1 MRLFLIVRQA
11 ESVNPM
17 QPVSC
22 KYLLLYLLAILACAQ
37 TGCTSILDCSIR
49 PGDLHFDAIP
59 ESRSTQIQID
69 HRLLGTPIDAEHT
82 VTKGDVLGIYIADV
96 LGDREELPQVAYPSF
111 RTKNSPIE
119 PFVGQPIKVESD
131 GTIKLPYVD
140 PIYVEGMS
148 LPQVRDTIATQ
159 YVNVGGLV
167 KEGRSNVFVSLITP
181 RFHRIYVVRQDTRYN
196 TPGVISPSE
205 QEISRRWS
213 GTTLYLEPKEASVL
227 TALMRTGGLPGID
240 AKNELWVM
248 KGVPKEELHTVGI
261 PNLKKLEGMTPMMIP
276 KEGSKMIRIPLM
288 QQLGEE
294 FPFTQEDVVLGDG
307 DVVFLPRRDGDHF
320 MTGGMLPSGRYP
332 LPRDR
337 DLDILEAIAISTGPQ
352 FGPGAGTRPPNYAG
366 GGKGIL
372 PPTDVVI
379 IRRLATDRQI
389 KIHVDLK
396 KCLDD
401 PSERVRIA
409 RGDLV
414 LLKFKK
420 REMAGNIA
428 MNLFNLNFTLSRVF
442 GATNGT
448 TIIQ

>member
-1 MRLFLIVRQA
+1 MR
-11 ESVNPM
+11 
-17 QPVSC
+17 PVSC
-22 KYLLLYLLAILACAQ
+22 NFILLNLIALLLCALP
-37 TGCTSILDCSIR
+37 GCKSVMHCSIR
-49 PGDLHFDAIP
+49 PEDLQFDSIP
-59 ESRSTQIQID
+59 ESRSTQVQID
-69 HRLLGTPIDAEHT
+69 HRLLGTPIDAEHS

-131 GTIKLPYVD
+131 GTIKLPYVS
-140 PIYVEGMS
+140 PIHVEGMS
-148 LPQVRDTIATQ
+148 LPQVRDAISTQ
-159 YVNVGGLV
+159 YVNVEGVV

-196 TPGVISPSE
+196 LPGLTSTSQ

-213 GTTLYLEPKEASVL
+213 GTTLYLEPKESSVL

-248 KGVPKEELHTVGI
+248 KGVPKEDLHDVCI
-261 PNLKKLEGMTPMMIP
+261 PHLKKLEGETPMMIP
-276 KEGSKMIRIPLM
+276 KSNSKMIRIPLM

-294 FPFTQEDVVLGDG
+294 LPFTQDDVVLGDG

-366 GGKGIL
+366 GGRGVL

-379 IRRLATDRQI
+379 IRRLSTDHQI

-401 PSERVRIA
+401 PRERVRIA
-409 RGDLV
+409 AGDLV

-428 MNLFNLNFTLSRVF
+428 MNLFNLNFTLSRVL

>member
-1 MRLFLIVRQA
+1 MQ
-11 ESVNPM
+11 SV
-17 QPVSC
+17 SY
-22 KYLLLYLLAILACAQ
+22 KYLLMNLIAILGCAL
-37 TGCTSILDCSIR
+37 TGCTSILDCSVR
-49 PGDLHFDAIP
+49 PCDLTLDSIP
-59 ESRSTQIQID
+59 ESRSTQVQID

-119 PFVGQPIKVESD
+119 PFVGQPIKVESN
-131 GTIKLPYVD
+131 GTIKLPYVE

-148 LPQVRDTIATQ
+148 LPQVRDEISNQ
-159 YVNVGGLV
+159 YVNIQGLV

-196 TPGVISPSE
+196 TPGVISTSE

-213 GTTLYLEPKEASVL
+213 GTTPYLEPKEASVL

-248 KGVPKEELHTVGI
+248 KGISKDEIDSVGI
-261 PNLKKLEGMTPMMIP
+261 PNLQKLEGLSPMMIP
-276 KEGSKMIRIPLM
+276 KSTSKMVRIPLM

-352 FGPGAGTRPPNYAG
+352 FGPGAGTRPPNFAG
-366 GGKGIL
+366 GGKGVF

-379 IRRLATDRQI
+379 IRRLAADKQI

-396 KCLDD
+396 KCLED
-401 PSERVRIA
+401 PSERIRIA

-420 REMAGNIA
+420 KEMAGNIA
-428 MNLFNLNFTLSRVF
+428 MNLFNLNFTISRVL
-442 GATNGT
+442 GATNGA

>member
-1 MRLFLIVRQA
+1 MR
-11 ESVNPM
+11 
-17 QPVSC
+17 PVSSQF
-22 KYLLLYLLAILACAQ
+22 LLLNLIALLLCAL
-37 TGCTSILDCSIR
+37 TGCQSVLRCSIR
-49 PGDLHFDAIP
+49 PNDLHFDAIP
-59 ESRSTQIQID
+59 ESRSTQVQID

-131 GTIKLPYVD
+131 GTIKLPYVS
-140 PIYVEGMS
+140 PIQVEGMS
-148 LPQVRDTIATQ
+148 LPKVRDAISKQ
-159 YVNVGGLV
+159 YVNVEGVV

-196 TPGVISPSE
+196 MPGLITTRE

-213 GTTLYLEPKEASVL
+213 GTTLYLEPKECSVL

-240 AKNELWVM
+240 AQNELWVM
-248 KGVPKEELHTVGI
+248 KGIPKEDLQDVCI
-261 PNLKKLEGMTPMMIP
+261 PMLKKLEGPSPMMIP
-276 KEGSKMIRIPLM
+276 KSTSKLIRIPLM

-294 FPFTQEDVVLGDG
+294 LPFSQEDVVLGDG

-352 FGPGAGTRPPNYAG
+352 LGPGSGTRPPNYAG

-379 IRRLATDRQI
+379 IRRLSTANQI

-396 KCLDD
+396 RCLDD

-409 RGDLV
+409 PGDLI

-420 REMAGNIA
+420 REMVGNIA
-428 MNLFNLNFTLSRVF
+428 MNLFNLNFTLSRVL

>member
-1 MRLFLIVRQA
+1 M
-11 ESVNPM
+11 
-17 QPVSC
+17 
-22 KYLLLYLLAILACAQ
+22 CAL
-37 TGCTSILDCSIR
+37 TGCSSILNSSVR
-49 PGDLHFDAIP
+49 PSELQFDAIP
-59 ESRSTQIQID
+59 ESRSAQVQID

-82 VTKGDVLGIYIADV
+82 VTQGDVLGIYIADV
-96 LGDREELPQVAYPSF
+96 LGDREELPHVAYPSF

-119 PFVGQPIKVESD
+119 PFVGQPIKVESN
-131 GTIKLPYVD
+131 GTIQLPYVS

-148 LPQVRDTIATQ
+148 LPQVRDEISTQ
-159 YVNVGGLV
+159 YVQKEGLV
-167 KEGRSNVFVSLITP
+167 KAGRSNVFVSLITP

-196 TPGVISPSE
+196 LPGLVTTSQ

-213 GTTLYLEPKEASVL
+213 GTTLYLEPKESSVL

-240 AKNELWVM
+240 AQNELWVM
-248 KGVPKEELHTVGI
+248 KGVPEEDIQTCCI
-261 PNLKKLEGMTPMMIP
+261 PELKKLQGTTPMMIA
-276 KEGSKMIRIPLM
+276 KEGSKLIRIPLM
-288 QQLGEE
+288 QHLGEE

-307 DVVFLPRRDGDHF
+307 DVLFLPRRDGDHF

-337 DLDILEAIAISTGPQ
+337 DLDILEAIAITTGPQ
-352 FGPGAGTRPPNYAG
+352 FGPGDGVRPPNYAG

-372 PPTDVVI
+372 PPTDIVI

-401 PSERVRIA
+401 PSERIRIA
-409 RGDLV
+409 RGDLI

-420 REMAGNIA
+420 KEMAGNIA
-428 MNLFNLNFTLSRVF
+428 MNLFNLNFTLSRVL

>member
-1 MRLFLIVRQA
+1 
-11 ESVNPM
+11 M
-17 QPVSC
+17 QSVSC
-22 KYLLLYLLAILACAQ
+22 KYLTVNIIAILVCAL
-37 TGCTSILDCSIR
+37 TGCSSILDCSIR
-49 PGDLHFDAIP
+49 PHELQFDAIP
-59 ESRSTQIQID
+59 ESRSTQVQID

-96 LGDREELPQVAYPSF
+96 LGDREELPHVAYPSF

-119 PFVGQPIKVESD
+119 PFVGQPIKVESN
-131 GTIKLPYVD
+131 GTIKLPYVS
-140 PIYVEGMS
+140 PIFVEGMS
-148 LPQVRDTIATQ
+148 LPQVRDQISAQ
-159 YVNVGGLV
+159 YVNKEGLV

-196 TPGVISPSE
+196 MPGLISTSE

-213 GTTLYLEPKEASVL
+213 GTTLYLEPKESSVL

-248 KGVPKEELHTVGI
+248 KGVPKKDIHTVCI
-261 PNLKKLEGMTPMMIP
+261 PHLKKLDGESPMMIP
-276 KEGSKMIRIPLM
+276 KETSKMIRIPLM

-352 FGPGAGTRPPNYAG
+352 FGPGDGVRPPYYAG

-409 RGDLV
+409 RGDLI

-420 REMAGNIA
+420 KEMVGNIA
-428 MNLFNLNFTLSRVF
+428 MNLFNLNFTLSRVL
-442 GATNGT
+442 GAANGT
-448 TIIQ
+448 TVIQ